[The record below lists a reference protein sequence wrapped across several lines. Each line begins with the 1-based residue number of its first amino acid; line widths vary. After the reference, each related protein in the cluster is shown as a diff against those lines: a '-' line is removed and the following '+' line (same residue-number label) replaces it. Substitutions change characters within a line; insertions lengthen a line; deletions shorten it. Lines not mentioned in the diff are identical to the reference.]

1 MASESLRETAI
12 HLLNGSI
19 WLSRY
24 LNFKSRHNLKENDIK
39 LIDPSSTWIDERT
52 VIGEGTVI
60 FPNVHI
66 RGKTTIG
73 KNCVLDVNSV
83 IEWSS
88 FGDNI
93 YIGPFTQIKRTYINN
108 NSRVP
113 HRCYLGDAEI
123 GENVN
128 IGASVD
134 TGNFDGLQKNKTIIG
149 DGAFIGIQVKFI
161 AQPGGLVIGKEAR
174 IFPGQTVQINIPD
187 HAFVT
192 PQVKDGI
199 VREKIR
205 ENRSFK
211 IPGHWKWFKTKE
223 PASPDDMELLFAEIK
238 DMFEDV
244 LPWLA
249 SPHALLKNQTPLDLI
264 IRHGDEGIKMIREFI
279 YSIPI

>member
-1 MASESLRETAI
+1 MAGESLKETAT

-19 WLSRY
+19 WLSKY
-24 LNFKSRHNLKENDIK
+24 LNFKSRHNLKENNIK
-39 LIDPSSTWIDERT
+39 LIDPSSAWIDERT

-66 RGKTTIG
+66 RGKTVIG
-73 KNCVLDVNSV
+73 KNCVLDANSV
-83 IEWSS
+83 IEWSN

-93 YIGPFTQIKRTYINN
+93 YIGPFTQIKRTSIND

-128 IGASVD
+128 IGSCVD
-134 TGNFDGLQKNKTIIG
+134 TGNFDGIQKNKTIIK

-161 AQPGGLVIGKEAR
+161 AQPEGLIIGKEAR
-174 IFPGQTVQINIPD
+174 IFPGQTIQLNIPD

-192 PQVKDGI
+192 PKVKDGV
-199 VREKIR
+199 VRENIK

-211 IPGHWKWFKTKE
+211 IPGHWKWLKTKE
-223 PASPDDMELLFAEIK
+223 ATDPKNMQLLFGEIK
-238 DMFEDV
+238 DIFEDA
-244 LPWLA
+244 LPWLT
-249 SPHALLKNQTPLDLI
+249 SPHALLKNKTPIDLI
-264 IRHGDEGIKMIREFI
+264 TQHGDEGIKMIREFI